1 MSDVIGME
9 FTAKEL
15 RTLVRVFMLSKIIVD
30 AQWDDPEEKKFMK
43 KFTKL
48 AKRICD
54 KTDEEVLDIEYDMG
68 DIVLCKMRYD
78 MDAMFTSLARYLA
91 IEDCR
96 RLYGDDFGRSAN
108 PDELTKKVIP
118 FIEKYDQEFENYGL
132 TRFAIVTDAAKNE
145 AAIGRNQPCSCGSG
159 KKYKKCHGAQV

>member
-1 MSDVIGME
+1 MSDMICME

-30 AQWDDPEEKKFMK
+30 AQWDDPKEKKFIK
-43 KFTKL
+43 KCTKL

-54 KTDEEVLDIEYDMG
+54 KADEDGLDVEYDIG
-68 DIVLCKMRYD
+68 VVLCKMRYD
-78 MDAMFTSLARYLA
+78 MEAMFTSLARYLA

-108 PDELTKKVIP
+108 PDELTEKIIP

-132 TRFAIVTDAAKNE
+132 THFAIVTDTVKNE
-145 AAIGRNQPCSCGSG
+145 AVIGRNQPCLCGSG
-159 KKYKKCHGAQV
+159 KKYKKCHGA